1 MPHARHAQSSLPT
14 RMSGKGFIEPHRSHL
29 PRRAR
34 TAKDRTKEEK
44 PAKHTPTPLVLES
57 PGVQDADADPLGT
70 GATNMTEPPTSGRT
84 IPATP
89 QAPEVLRT
97 TPPLPARPSTP
108 AQPLSTDTTAPANIN
123 DADDDN
129 DRPLSHPAMG
139 LTMELMNAAQ
149 AAVTAQ
155 AQAQTVPAP
164 LPLPSLPSLA
174 PSALLAAP
182 LPSSTTSPRL
192 GPGSPTP
199 PMTAPLGQN
208 LPRRHRRKEVVKSPS
223 PSRERD
229 VSQEKEEERKEDDFR
244 KEDRRDAEDVNTTT
258 TTPAPAPTPALAAD
272 PLAADDDDRPL
283 PHPAMGLTMHLMN
296 AAEAAVTAQ
305 AQEQAQAQGKTL
317 SVPPA
322 LPLPPLPNPQILG
335 GITSSMP
342 LPLQMGT
349 PPLGLGLGSPT
360 PPTTAPLTSAA
371 ATPLGTNLPRRHRR
385 REVVKSPSPSR
396 ERDRERSRV
405 RDKDGEEE
413 RKGDVVDQ
421 KAAGGQAK
429 IQPIR
434 VLRFE
439 RPAGGVGVGS
449 PPKAGAGAGASSLP
463 TFPPL
468 GTSPKTNNAQG
479 RPLSTSRS
487 RSRPRA
493 RPRASTDIGAR
504 HASTS
509 RTREVSERDLRRLAR
524 EARRKER
531 GERERRMCVQVLG
544 RDFGV
549 GGGGGVFGEGEGEG
563 EVYGGRVEV
572 GFLDDEAE
580 GIEENEKEEY
590 VLLRAIRPRLGGQ
603 DDSMK
608 RKDRRTTKK
617 RDSISSASSSTSSLT
632 FDSGTSSDESSSESE
647 SDVDLDSASESN
659 NELSAIPS
667 WFPWLTTYF
676 PSSSSSSSSSATSTS
691 ALASTDS
698 TIHTQLRPTT
708 LKLVLKPQPQST
720 SNNANTN
727 AKTNK
732 AYDYIEGTSALSE
745 EQIREGCEF
754 IRGWLD
760 DSSEGVDEEDV
771 SRPRPRTRTRIRIL
785 SPRNRPEDAFAIGLC
800 YLAWAEKRV
809 QHQQQQEEEDIN
821 VDPPSP
827 EGPSSS
833 YSSMFSASTTT
844 ATTTSAPIS
853 VPTLSIPVS
862 FPSLAS
868 ALSPAVTD
876 YRSPTSPTTPGPG
889 AARLRAHAHTPVR
902 PTFMSRTTSMST
914 ARPGGGVV
922 PPVPATPAGLMAR
935 MASLGGGRGVGVGQG
950 GGMGGRGL
958 ERKVR
963 MAVVDW
969 GVNDLPPPVSEDVDV
984 EVDVTSTKAEHE
996 REVSVSDTASI
1007 TSIPRDDSISISD
1020 ELSEELDEQPQLLP
1034 PPPDIYTLSHLH
1046 HLYMRL
1052 LDDQEV
1058 YHPPESEDTSA
1069 SVSAVGWMGRGALYE
1084 ARLKADASA
1093 AAVNVGGGLGLDELC
1108 LDEDEDEDD
1117 EGGEDDYDDEEES
1130 THTAELKESNSDTAG
1145 SSLNA
1150 EEMRGRLRARGV
1162 LVHGREAAMGGR
1174 DVSSVG
1180 ASFGGG
1186 DAVNDVPRQDEDEA
1200 KVVDRKPSLR
1210 GLGLGHKLSLSTI
1223 DRKASFRR
1231 AKERDARRKERDL
1244 RRKEREE
1251 RREARAKPVW
1261 KGLRDEWRG
1270 VLSFEGVQGLVGVW
1284 P

>member
-1 MPHARHAQSSLPT
+1 
-14 RMSGKGFIEPHRSHL
+14 MSGKGFIEPHRSHL

-44 PAKHTPTPLVLES
+44 RAKHTPTPLVLES
-57 PGVQDADADPLGT
+57 PVPLTGVEDTDPLGT
-70 GATNMTEPPTSGRT
+70 GATDMTEPPTSGRT
-84 IPATP
+84 IPSLQVP
-89 QAPEVLRT
+89 VKDNLKSELEQT
-97 TPPLPARPSTP
+97 TPPLPSRASTP
-108 AQPLSTDTTAPANIN
+108 AQPLSTNTTAPANIN
-123 DADDDN
+123 DADN
-129 DRPLSHPAMG
+129 DAYNKHDHANPPHPAMG
-139 LTMELMNAAQ
+139 LTMELMNTAQ
-149 AAVTAQ
+149 AAVAAQVQEQ
-155 AQAQTVPAP
+155 AQAQMVPAP
-164 LPLPSLPSLA
+164 LSLPSLA
-174 PSALLAAP
+174 LSAGLAAP

-208 LPRRHRRKEVVKSPS
+208 LPRRHRRREVVKSPS
-223 PSRERD
+223 PLSERD
-229 VSQEKEEERKEDDFR
+229 VSQEKQEERKGDDFR
-244 KEDRRDAEDVNTTT
+244 EKEEEGDKKDGRDAEDVTTTT
-258 TTPAPAPTPALAAD
+258 TTPAPAPALAAD

-283 PHPAMGLTMHLMN
+283 PHPAMGLTMQLMN

-305 AQEQAQAQGKTL
+305 AQEQAQAQQTL
-317 SVPPA
+317 PPA
-322 LPLPPLPNPQILG
+322 LPLPNAFS
-335 GITSSMP
+335 GISSSMP
-342 LPLQMGT
+342 LQMGGTGT
-349 PPLGLGLGSPT
+349 PPLGLGMGSPT

-385 REVVKSPSPSR
+385 REVVKSPSASR
-396 ERDRERSRV
+396 ERE
-405 RDKDGEEE
+405 KEE
-413 RKGDVVDQ
+413 RKEDVDQ
-421 KAAGGQAK
+421 KDAGGQGK
-429 IQPIR
+429 TQPIR

-439 RPAGGVGVGS
+439 RPAGGMGVGS
-449 PPKAGAGAGASSLP
+449 PPKAGAGALGLPSSLP
-463 TFPPL
+463 SFPSL
-468 GTSPKTNNAQG
+468 GTSPKTNPLNARA

-487 RSRPRA
+487 RSRARA

-504 HASTS
+504 RVSTS
-509 RTREVSERDLRRLAR
+509 RTREVSEKDLRRLAR

-549 GGGGGVFGEGEGEG
+549 DVGGGGVVGEGEG

-572 GFLDDEAE
+572 GFLDDDAG

-590 VLLRAIRPRLGGQ
+590 VLLRAIRPRLG
-603 DDSMK
+603 K
-608 RKDRRTTKK
+608 RMKK

-632 FDSGTSSDESSSESE
+632 FDSGSSSEESSEESE
-647 SDVDLDSASESN
+647 SDFDFDSASESN

-676 PSSSSSSSSSATSTS
+676 PSSSSSSSTS

-698 TIHTQLRPTT
+698 RTHTQSRPTT
-708 LKLVLKPQPQST
+708 LKLVLKPQPQPQST
-720 SNNANTN
+720 SNNAN
-727 AKTNK
+727 AKPNK

-754 IRGWLD
+754 MKEWLD
-760 DSSEGVDEEDV
+760 DSSEGVDEEDAL
-771 SRPRPRTRTRIRIL
+771 RPRIRTRTRIRIL
-785 SPRNRPEDAFAIGLC
+785 SPRNRPEDAFALGLC
-800 YLAWAEKRV
+800 YIAWAEKRV
-809 QHQQQQEEEDIN
+809 QQQQEEGEEDIN
-821 VDPPSP
+821 VDPRSP

-833 YSSMFSASTTT
+833 SLSMISTSTS
-844 ATTTSAPIS
+844 TTSAPIS

-889 AARLRAHAHTPVR
+889 AGAARLRAHAHAPVR

-914 ARPGGGVV
+914 ARPGGGGV
-922 PPVPATPAGLMAR
+922 PPVIPAGLIAR
-935 MASLGGGRGVGVGQG
+935 VASLGGGRGTGVGQVQG
-950 GGMGGRGL
+950 S
-958 ERKVR
+958 EKKVR

-969 GVNDLPPPVSEDVDV
+969 GVNDLLRPVSEDVNGGMDV
-984 EVDVTSTKAEHE
+984 EVDVTSTPMTK
-996 REVSVSDTASI
+996 REVSVSDTVSI
-1007 TSIPRDDSISISD
+1007 TSIPRDESISNSD
-1020 ELSEELDEQPQLLP
+1020 ELDEQPQLLP

-1058 YHPPESEDTSA
+1058 YHPPDSDDTSA

-1108 LDEDEDEDD
+1108 LDEDEE
-1117 EGGEDDYDDEEES
+1117 EEDDYDDEEES

-1150 EEMRGRLRARGV
+1150 EEVRGRLRERGV

-1180 ASFGGG
+1180 ASFGGVFG
-1186 DAVNDVPRQDEDEA
+1186 GGGAVNDVPEQEEDKD
-1200 KVVDRKPSLR
+1200 KVLDRKPSLR

-1231 AKERDARRKERDL
+1231 AKEQDARRRERDL

-1251 RREARAKPVW
+1251 RRGARDKPVW

>member
-44 PAKHTPTPLVLES
+44 PAKHTPTPLVLET
-57 PGVQDADADPLGT
+57 PGVEDADADPLGT

-84 IPATP
+84 IPAAP
-89 QAPEVLRT
+89 QAPEALQT
-97 TPPLPARPSTP
+97 TPPLPPRPSTP
-108 AQPLSTDTTAPANIN
+108 AQPLSTDTTTPAPVNIN
-123 DADDDN
+123 DADNDTD
-129 DRPLSHPAMG
+129 DRPLPHPAMG
-139 LTMELMNAAQ
+139 PTMELMNAAQ
-149 AAVTAQ
+149 AAAAQTQEQ
-155 AQAQTVPAP
+155 AQAQTP

-174 PSALLAAP
+174 LSTGLAAP
-182 LPSSTTSPRL
+182 LPSSTPSPSL
-192 GPGSPTP
+192 GPGSPSP

-208 LPRRHRRKEVVKSPS
+208 LPRRHRRREVVKSPS
-223 PSRERD
+223 PLKERD
-229 VSQEKEEERKEDDFR
+229 VSREKEEERKEDDFR
-244 KEDRRDAEDVNTTT
+244 EEDRRDGEDATTTT
-258 TTPAPAPTPALAAD
+258 TTPAPTPALAPN
-272 PLAADDDDRPL
+272 PLAADDEDRPL

-296 AAEAAVTAQ
+296 AAEAQ
-305 AQEQAQAQGKTL
+305 AQEQAQAQGRTL
-317 SVPPA
+317 PVPPA
-322 LPLPPLPNPQILG
+322 LPLPPLPNTQTLG
-335 GITSSMP
+335 GISSSMPLP

-349 PPLGLGLGSPT
+349 PPLGPGSPT
-360 PPTTAPLTSAA
+360 PPITAPLISAA

-396 ERDRERSRV
+396 ERERERSRV
-405 RDKDGEEE
+405 RDKDGEMKEE
-413 RKGDVVDQ
+413 RKEVDQ
-421 KAAGGQAK
+421 KDASAQGK
-429 IQPIR
+429 TQPVR

-449 PPKAGAGAGASSLP
+449 PPKAGAMAGALGLPSSLP
-463 TFPPL
+463 TFPLL
-468 GTSPKTNNAQG
+468 GTSPKTNHPLNTQA
-479 RPLSTSRS
+479 RPQSTSRS

-493 RPRASTDIGAR
+493 RPRASTDVGAR
-504 HASTS
+504 HASSS
-509 RTREVSERDLRRLAR
+509 RTRDVSERDVRRLAR

-549 GGGGGVFGEGEGEG
+549 GGGGVVGEGEG

-590 VLLRAIRPRLGGQ
+590 VLLRAIRPRVG
-603 DDSMK
+603 K
-608 RKDRRTTKK
+608 RMKK

-632 FDSGTSSDESSSESE
+632 FDSGSSSEESSSESE
-647 SDVDLDSASESN
+647 ESESDFASDSESN

-676 PSSSSSSSSSATSTS
+676 PSSSSSSSTSTS
-691 ALASTDS
+691 ALAATDS
-698 TIHTQLRPTT
+698 RTHIESRPTT

-720 SNNANTN
+720 SNNAS
-727 AKTNK
+727 AKPNK
-732 AYDYIEGTSALSE
+732 VYDYIEGTSALSE

-754 IRGWLD
+754 MKGWLD
-760 DSSEGVDEEDV
+760 DSSEGVDEEDL
-771 SRPRPRTRTRIRIL
+771 SRTRTRIRIL

-800 YLAWAEKRV
+800 YLAWAEKCV
-809 QHQQQQEEEDIN
+809 QHQQEIN

-833 YSSMFSASTTT
+833 SPFMFSASTTT
-844 ATTTSAPIS
+844 TSTSTVPIS
-853 VPTLSIPVS
+853 VPTLSIPIS

-889 AARLRAHAHTPVR
+889 AGAARLRAHAPVR

-914 ARPGGGVV
+914 ARPGGGV
-922 PPVPATPAGLMAR
+922 PPVLVTPAGLMAR
-935 MASLGGGRGVGVGQG
+935 MASLGGGRGTGVGLG
-950 GGMGGRGL
+950 VERRGRGL

-984 EVDVTSTKAEHE
+984 DVTSTPMTGVK
-996 REVSVSDTASI
+996 REVSVSDTVSI
-1007 TSIPRDDSISISD
+1007 TSLPRDDSNSNSD
-1020 ELSEELDEQPQLLP
+1020 ELSSSSEEHDEQPQLLP

-1058 YHPPESEDTSA
+1058 YHPPDSDDTSA

-1108 LDEDEDEDD
+1108 LDEEDE
-1117 EGGEDDYDDEEES
+1117 EGEDDYDDEEES

-1150 EEMRGRLRARGV
+1150 EEVRGRLRERGV

-1180 ASFGGG
+1180 ASFGGAFAG
-1186 DAVNDVPRQDEDEA
+1186 GAAVNDIPGQDEDGA
-1200 KVVDRKPSLR
+1200 KVLDHKPSLR
-1210 GLGLGHKLSLSTI
+1210 GLGHKLSLSTI

-1231 AKERDARRKERDL
+1231 AKERDARRRERDL
-1244 RRKEREE
+1244 KRKEREE
-1251 RREARAKPVW
+1251 RRGARDKPVW

>member
-44 PAKHTPTPLVLES
+44 RAKHTPTPLVLGS

-89 QAPEVLRT
+89 QAPEVLQT

-108 AQPLSTDTTAPANIN
+108 QLLSTNTTAPAPANIN
-123 DADDDN
+123 DADNDTDD
-129 DRPLSHPAMG
+129 RSLPHPAMG

-149 AAVTAQ
+149 AAVAAQVQEQ
-155 AQAQTVPAP
+155 AQAETVPAP
-164 LPLPSLPSLA
+164 LPLPSLGLSAGPS
-174 PSALLAAP
+174 AP
-182 LPSSTTSPRL
+182 LPLSTTSLRL

-223 PSRERD
+223 PSSERD
-229 VSQEKEEERKEDDFR
+229 VSQEKEERKEDDFR
-244 KEDRRDAEDVNTTT
+244 EEDRRDGEDVTTTT
-258 TTPAPAPTPALAAD
+258 TTPAPTPAPALAAD
-272 PLAADDDDRPL
+272 PLAADDEDRPL

-305 AQEQAQAQGKTL
+305 AQEQAQAQRTL
-317 SVPPA
+317 PPA
-322 LPLPPLPNPQILG
+322 LPLPNAQTLG
-335 GITSSMP
+335 GISSSMP
-342 LPLQMGT
+342 LQTGATGTGT
-349 PPLGLGLGSPT
+349 PPLGLGLGVGLGSPT

-396 ERDRERSRV
+396 ERERKREE
-405 RDKDGEEE
+405 EEE
-413 RKGDVVDQ
+413 RKGDVDQ
-421 KAAGGQAK
+421 KDVSGQGKA
-429 IQPIR
+429 QPIR

-449 PPKAGAGAGASSLP
+449 PPKAGAGASSLP

-468 GTSPKTNNAQG
+468 GISPKTNNARA

-493 RPRASTDIGAR
+493 RPRASTDVEAR

-549 GGGGGVFGEGEGEG
+549 GSGGGVGENGEGEG

-572 GFLDDEAE
+572 GFLDDDAE
-580 GIEENEKEEY
+580 GIEKEEY
-590 VLLRAIRPRLGGQ
+590 VLIRAIRPRLG
-603 DDSMK
+603 K
-608 RKDRRTTKK
+608 RMKK

-632 FDSGTSSDESSSESE
+632 FDSGSSSEESSEESE
-647 SDVDLDSASESN
+647 SDFDFDSASESN

-676 PSSSSSSSSSATSTS
+676 PSSSSSSSSTSTS
-691 ALASTDS
+691 ALASTGY
-698 TIHTQLRPTT
+698 TQSRSSRPTT
-708 LKLVLKPQPQST
+708 LKLLLKPQPQST
-720 SNNANTN
+720 SNNAN
-727 AKTNK
+727 AKPNK
-732 AYDYIEGTSALSE
+732 VYDYIEGTSALSE

-754 IRGWLD
+754 MKGWLD
-760 DSSEGVDEEDV
+760 DSSEGVDEEDA
-771 SRPRPRTRTRIRIL
+771 RRTRTRTRIRIL

-809 QHQQQQEEEDIN
+809 QHQQHQQEEDIN
-821 VDPPSP
+821 VDPPLP
-827 EGPSSS
+827 EGPSSTS
-833 YSSMFSASTTT
+833 PFMISASTS
-844 ATTTSAPIS
+844 TTSAPIS

-889 AARLRAHAHTPVR
+889 AGAARLRAHAHAPVR

-914 ARPGGGVV
+914 ARPGGGV
-922 PPVPATPAGLMAR
+922 PPVPVTPAGLMAR
-935 MASLGGGRGVGVGQG
+935 MASLGGGRGVGGGQG

-958 ERKVR
+958 ERKGR

-969 GVNDLPPPVSEDVDV
+969 GVNDLPPPVSEDVNGGMDV
-984 EVDVTSTKAEHE
+984 DVDVDVTSTKAEHE
-996 REVSVSDTASI
+996 REVSADTASI
-1007 TSIPRDDSISISD
+1007 TSIPRDESISNSD
-1020 ELSEELDEQPQLLP
+1020 ELDEQPQLLP

-1058 YHPPESEDTSA
+1058 YHPPESDDTSA

-1084 ARLKADASA
+1084 ARLKADASV

-1108 LDEDEDEDD
+1108 LDEDDEEEDED
-1117 EGGEDDYDDEEES
+1117 GEDDYEDEEES

-1150 EEMRGRLRARGV
+1150 EEVRGRLRARGV

-1180 ASFGGG
+1180 ASFGGAFG
-1186 DAVNDVPRQDEDEA
+1186 GGGAVNDVPGQEDEA
-1200 KVVDRKPSLR
+1200 KVVNRKPSLR

-1231 AKERDARRKERDL
+1231 AKERDARRRERDL

-1251 RREARAKPVW
+1251 RRREARAKPVW